1 MINLNKFIFLISI
14 VFFYY
19 VFPLASIKNTSF
31 DKHHNFT
38 TLFYSNYNIFL
49 ATLFILIF
57 CFVFIKLTKVTNIK
71 IIRENIKNDKLFYSI
86 LKIILI
92 ICIAYILFDVLKVLK
107 FWFENYAN
115 LNVDSRAHIY
125 KEFLSKRLTYVKIA
139 IITSV
144 FLFKT
149 DKVLSLLGFLSII
162 VLDLISL
169 SRFNIAILGIV
180 FLLNNFNINKKN
192 IFFLLL
198 VISILFS
205 YRPISQYF
213 LGYNSFDL
221 EFFIEYF
228 LRHASGEF
236 YAVFSTLMIFVDNFL
251 ITIKL
256 FLKLS
261 TILNMLLFYINDNI
275 NFLLRGF
282 FYYPGLD
289 YYNYW
294 HHHYMDN
301 YFANHGATYIMAYPL
316 VLVLYYYILKKFVLT
331 LVNQGYDI
339 NFFRVIICFLLSMS
353 FRSNMIHEIGFI
365 IKFIM
370 LIVIIN
376 VLTKNIIKI
385 YNRKLKKKINL

>member
-149 DKVLSLLGFLSII
+149 DKVLSVMGFL
-162 VLDLISL
+162 
-169 SRFNIAILGIV
+169 
-180 FLLNNFNINKKN
+180 
-192 IFFLLL
+192 
-198 VISILFS
+198 LF
-205 YRPISQYF
+205 
-213 LGYNSFDL
+213 
-221 EFFIEYF
+221 
-228 LRHASGEF
+228 
-236 YAVFSTLMIFVDNFL
+236 
-251 ITIKL
+251 
-256 FLKLS
+256 
-261 TILNMLLFYINDNI
+261 
-275 NFLLRGF
+275 
-282 FYYPGLD
+282 
-289 YYNYW
+289 
-294 HHHYMDN
+294 
-301 YFANHGATYIMAYPL
+301 
-316 VLVLYYYILKKFVLT
+316 
-331 LVNQGYDI
+331 
-339 NFFRVIICFLLSMS
+339 
-353 FRSNMIHEIGFI
+353 
-365 IKFIM
+365 
-370 LIVIIN
+370 
-376 VLTKNIIKI
+376 
-385 YNRKLKKKINL
+385 